1 LAVGRFVRDKYVQ
14 AGFPENRVAVK
25 PSFVTAAPRREGPG
39 EYFLFLGRLS
49 PEKGLGTLLRVW
61 SRSRERLVV
70 AGGGPERELLQRAP
84 STIDYR
90 GEMTAADIPSL
101 LARARAL
108 LLPSLSYE
116 GAPRVVLEAYASGV
130 PVVASRIGGLPELID
145 DGGSGLLIS
154 PGDVEGWAAAV
165 EQLADGAEAERMGER
180 AWRLWQQRYSPER
193 GLENLE
199 AAYRAALTRAP
210 TTTEPV
216 DI

>member
-25 PSFVTAAPRREGPG
+25 PSFVPAAPRREGPG
-39 EYFLFLGRLS
+39 DYFLFLGRLS

-70 AGGGPERELLQRAP
+70 AGEGPQRELLRRAP
-84 STIDYR
+84 STVDYR
-90 GEMTAADIPSL
+90 GELSAAEIPSL

-130 PVVASRIGGLPELID
+130 PVVATRLGALPELID
-145 DGGSGLLIS
+145 DGGSGLLVP
-154 PGDVEGWAAAV
+154 PGDVEAWVAAV

-180 AWRLWQQRYSPER
+180 AWQLWQERYSPER

-199 AAYRAALTRAP
+199 AAYRAAMTGLVPA
-210 TTTEPV
+210 ES
-216 DI
+216 